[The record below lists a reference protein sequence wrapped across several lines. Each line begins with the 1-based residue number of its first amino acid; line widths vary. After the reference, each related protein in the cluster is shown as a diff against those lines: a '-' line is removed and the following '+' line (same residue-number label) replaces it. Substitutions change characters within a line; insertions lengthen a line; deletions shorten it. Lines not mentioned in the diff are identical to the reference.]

1 MKRFLLSFINLI
13 LSAVLLVALI
23 CPLSS
28 FQRKLK
34 DGKEDVELYAQQATM
49 LDFVESLFASDE
61 KVSDAKKDY
70 AAKFVEITDEVA
82 NDDSVSAED
91 KLDEIE
97 TRLINSKECAKLDV
111 FNFATKEDLTLDYE
125 IADGNLIIQTK
136 AVAGIS
142 VAFLACAALV
152 IVINVLALLIN
163 SSKLRGIASFLTF
176 LACLLSIALVVVL
189 EVAFSVT
196 GIAFTLYAKALWCGY
211 VIIAYTAVYF
221 IIRLMI
227 NAKLKKM

>member
-1 MKRFLLSFINLI
+1 MKRFLLSFVSLVF
-13 LSAVLLVALI
+13 SAVLLVALI

-34 DGKEDVELYAQQATM
+34 DGDEDVELYAQQATM

-61 KVSDAKKDY
+61 KVSDAEKDY
-70 AAKFVEITDEVA
+70 AAKFVEITEEVT
-82 NDDSVSAED
+82 NDDSVSVED
-91 KLDEIE
+91 KLEEIE
-97 TRLINSKECAKLDV
+97 TRLVNSKECARVDV
-111 FNFATKEDLTLDYE
+111 FSFATEEDLLDYE
-125 IADGNLIIQTK
+125 IADGNLITQTK

-152 IVINVLALLIN
+152 IVINALALIIN
-163 SSKLRGIASFLTF
+163 SSKLRGLASFLTF

-189 EVAFSVT
+189 EIAFSVT
-196 GIAFTLYAKALWCGY
+196 GLVFTLYAKVLWCGY

-221 IIRLMI
+221 IIRLII